1 MDWIRDALTGLFLAM
16 RAVLRWI
23 GRMIVL
29 IWQLCRA
36 SWVNV
41 GHGLRPHS
49 LASAAYL
56 FMYVMLVLIGL
67 ALVLLGFN
75 LADVDRWLDQN
86 TYWWELLGT
95 IVLKLFWGALLAG
108 CLLILGLGLG
118 ERAYRLFRWF
128 RPGKPVAAGGRTRAG
143 AKDRIVGW
151 GFIVTAIVVGYFA
164 FLGVIL
170 PV

>member
-1 MDWIRDALTGLFLAM
+1 
-16 RAVLRWI
+16 
-23 GRMIVL
+23 
-29 IWQLCRA
+29 
-36 SWVNV
+36 
-41 GHGLRPHS
+41 
-49 LASAAYL
+49 
-56 FMYVMLVLIGL
+56 
-67 ALVLLGFN
+67 
-75 LADVDRWLDQN
+75 
-86 TYWWELLGT
+86 
-95 IVLKLFWGALLAG
+95 LLAG